1 MTVGADRQK
10 EKWERFSKNDTNSPD
25 VSAWLIWEK
34 VLMNFFRLMCINKH
48 WWSLW
53 HQKRNSCGN
62 PHCSDES
69 VLLSM
74 CGPVTP
80 ELISGAITWRWSGSA
95 ACCELAAI
103 HRSQLSCAMKSN
115 QRNVATIPTLY
126 NLRIFTLFP
135 SFFCRFADCAWEW
148 YVYSQNSKVTAC
160 YFFPERI

>member
-1 MTVGADRQK
+1 MTVEADRQK

-62 PHCSDES
+62 PHCSNES

-80 ELISGAITWRWSGSA
+80 EPISGAITGRWSGSA
-95 ACCELAAI
+95 TCCELAAI
-103 HRSQLSCAMKSN
+103 HRSQLSCAVKSN
-115 QRNVATIPTLY
+115 QRNVAVISLPFIISQFLQYFPVSSVDLLIVLETD
-126 NLRIFTLFP
+126 IFPIRTP
-135 SFFCRFADCAWEW
+135 RMS
-148 YVYSQNSKVTAC
+148 
-160 YFFPERI
+160 

>member
-80 ELISGAITWRWSGSA
+80 EPISGAITGWWSGSA
-95 ACCELAAI
+95 TCCELAAI
-103 HRSQLSCAMKSN
+103 HRSELSCAVKSN
-115 QRNVATIPTLY
+115 QRNVAVISLPFIISQFLQYFPVSSVDLLIVLETD
-126 NLRIFTLFP
+126 IFPIRTP
-135 SFFCRFADCAWEW
+135 RMS
-148 YVYSQNSKVTAC
+148 
-160 YFFPERI
+160 